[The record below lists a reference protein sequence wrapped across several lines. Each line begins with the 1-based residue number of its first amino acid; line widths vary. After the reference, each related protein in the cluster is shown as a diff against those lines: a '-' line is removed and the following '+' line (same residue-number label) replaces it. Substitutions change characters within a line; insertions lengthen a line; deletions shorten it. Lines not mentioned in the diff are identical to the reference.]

1 MSLPKITA
9 HVGFSRL
16 LSIEASLLLLINSSV
31 NLTLVGL
38 LPGVHVSYE
47 FCYDYGY
54 NEIHSSH
61 VHKQEQTCLITEK
74 DLHMY
79 VLVGCCIILGQPERV
94 LD

>member
-1 MSLPKITA
+1 M
-9 HVGFSRL
+9 GFSRL

-31 NLTLVGL
+31 NLTLVDL

>member
-61 VHKQEQTCLITEK
+61 VHKQEQTCLITDK

>member
-1 MSLPKITA
+1 M
-9 HVGFSRL
+9 GFSRL

-74 DLHMY
+74 DLHMSTLMPNY
-79 VLVGCCIILGQPERV
+79 VLVGCCIILGQHE
-94 LD
+94 